1 MKMQLPSL
9 QWKVMTGAALRPAE
23 YRAEGSN
30 EVQGHLYFWK
40 ISTSQLVELFPELSN
55 ILVDDVILAKV
66 GYAKAARKNGN
77 YYQIGAVHRTR
88 ECVRAWEKMLGLP
101 AGTLVARLYCMEVH
115 NVNEALAAEQYFHG
129 RNQGTDI
136 HALSWIM
143 EQARKNG
150 AEAPAGKTEF
160 YFANI
165 RSLYAKFLNCQRREN
180 MAIGWEQMRAM
191 NFRGPSGWSLP
202 VRGTP
207 ATLEA

>member
-1 MKMQLPSL
+1 M
-9 QWKVMTGAALRPAE
+9 
-23 YRAEGSN
+23 
-30 EVQGHLYFWK
+30 
-40 ISTSQLVELFPELSN
+40 
-55 ILVDDVILAKV
+55 
-66 GYAKAARKNGN
+66 
-77 YYQIGAVHRTR
+77 
-88 ECVRAWEKMLGLP
+88 
-101 AGTLVARLYCMEVH
+101 
-115 NVNEALAAEQYFHG
+115 NEALAAEQYFHG

-191 NFRGPSGWSLP
+191 NFRGPSGWTLP
-202 VRGTP
+202 VRAP
-207 ATLEA
+207 LELGA